1 VEVVIIIVVGIGV
14 SLTVASGIWVAVA
27 PSGIWVA
34 VALVRAVF
42 VRNNA
47 SSHKTATND
56 IMPEERRKSRDAGH
70 A

>member
-1 VEVVIIIVVGIGV
+1 MEVVIIIVVGIGV
-14 SLTVASGIWVAVA
+14 SLTVA
-27 PSGIWVA
+27 SGIWVA